1 MIIDIHTHLGDI
13 LNPNGG
19 LLIFRKGVRKQKGL
33 DVLTMSEQRMYQTN
47 GFSEWFFTTL
57 GQGLII
63 KATRAR
69 NLTATLENFQR
80 SMDENKVAQS
90 ACMPVAPHVTF
101 DDLRGV
107 MASDARIIPFTS
119 VDFAVNQDFENLLKT
134 HVADGAK
141 GLKLHPIIQKEP
153 LFGKRTFD
161 VVETFAP
168 YGLPVLF
175 HSSVAS
181 YYLGK
186 EKRQKQKPEYGD
198 VRQSEK
204 LCAAFP
210 GVTFIVG
217 HSGMLQYRQTIELFS
232 GLKNVL
238 VDTSFQSPERIKELI
253 RGFGPERVLYASD
266 WPFGNRKTNIACVA
280 EACGND
286 KYLKR
291 RIYFENAAELL
302 KLSA

>member
-101 DDLRGV
+101 DDLRGA

-119 VDFAVNQDFENLLKT
+119 VNFSVNRRFRKPSELK
-134 HVADGAK
+134 
-141 GLKLHPIIQKEP
+141 IC
-153 LFGKRTFD
+153 GKHDTDIDSTLMISDNDSNTVFI
-161 VVETFAP
+161 F
-168 YGLPVLF
+168 
-175 HSSVAS
+175 
-181 YYLGK
+181 
-186 EKRQKQKPEYGD
+186 GD
-198 VRQSEK
+198 V
-204 LCAAFP
+204 
-210 GVTFIVG
+210 
-217 HSGMLQYRQTIELFS
+217 
-232 GLKNVL
+232 
-238 VDTSFQSPERIKELI
+238 
-253 RGFGPERVLYASD
+253 
-266 WPFGNRKTNIACVA
+266 
-280 EACGND
+280 
-286 KYLKR
+286 
-291 RIYFENAAELL
+291 FE
-302 KLSA
+302 S